1 MSKPKLLINL
11 NILRPPLTGIG
22 HYTLNIVRELLA
34 REIDLMGIYQGA
46 FLTRNDIQALI
57 SRLQTSVED
66 ARVSQHK
73 FRKKMITL
81 IRAIPGAYWLK
92 FFLQSQKIKNRLK
105 MLANEG
111 YVYFEPCFVPFAYP
125 GKTITTIHDLSFI
138 IHPEFHPK
146 TRVDYLKNQMVKA
159 IEYSDKLLVDSK
171 SVLDELHQYYSQSK
185 NKSSVL
191 YLGVNQDFKPYHAA
205 ETQAI
210 LATLKLRYK
219 SFLLSVATLE
229 PRKNLLR
236 LVEAYT
242 QLPENIRNDFPLVL
256 VGDSGWKNTGLFEKT
271 AELFKKKQIRITGYL
286 SDDTLKKIY
295 SAAKLFVYP
304 SLYEGFGSPI
314 IEAMASG
321 TAVITSNY
329 GAMAEVA
336 GESALLVDP
345 YSIEDLKAAMLAL
358 LSNDGLCSKLSKKGM
373 QRAAQFRWQ
382 ETVEQLINEAMR

>member
-1 MSKPKLLINL
+1 MSNLKLLINI

-22 HYTLNIVRELLA
+22 HYTLNIVSELLA
-34 REIDLMGIYQGA
+34 RDIDLMGIHQGA
-46 FLTRNDIQALI
+46 FLSRNDIQALI
-57 SRLQTSVED
+57 LRLQAPMED
-66 ARVSQHK
+66 TQVSQHK
-73 FRKKMITL
+73 FRKKIITF

-111 YVYFEPCFVPFAYP
+111 YVYFEPCFVPFAYL

-146 TRVDYLKNQMVKA
+146 TRVNYLKNQIVKA
-159 IEYSDKLLVDSK
+159 IKYSDTLLVDSK
-171 SVLDELHQYYSQSK
+171 SVLYELHQYYPQSK

-191 YLGVNQDFKPYHAA
+191 YLGVNQDFKPYH
-205 ETQAI
+205 ETVSQPI
-210 LATLKLRYK
+210 LAMLGLQYK

-256 VGDSGWKNTGLFEKT
+256 VGDSGWKNTELFEKT

-286 SDDTLKKIY
+286 SDDAIKKIY

-304 SLYEGFGSPI
+304 SLYEGFGLPI

-336 GESALLVDP
+336 GDSALVVDP
-345 YSIEDLKAAMLAL
+345 YSTEELKTVILAL
-358 LSNDGLCSKLSKKGM
+358 LSNDGLCSKLGEKGV

-382 ETVEQLINEAMR
+382 ETVDRLINQAMR

>member
-1 MSKPKLLINL
+1 M
-11 NILRPPLTGIG
+11 
-22 HYTLNIVRELLA
+22 
-34 REIDLMGIYQGA
+34 
-46 FLTRNDIQALI
+46 
-57 SRLQTSVED
+57 
-66 ARVSQHK
+66 
-73 FRKKMITL
+73 
-81 IRAIPGAYWLK
+81 
-92 FFLQSQKIKNRLK
+92 
-105 MLANEG
+105 
-111 YVYFEPCFVPFAYP
+111 
-125 GKTITTIHDLSFI
+125 
-138 IHPEFHPK
+138 
-146 TRVDYLKNQMVKA
+146 
-159 IEYSDKLLVDSK
+159 
-171 SVLDELHQYYSQSK
+171 
-185 NKSSVL
+185 
-191 YLGVNQDFKPYHAA
+191 
-205 ETQAI
+205 
-210 LATLKLRYK
+210 
-219 SFLLSVATLE
+219 LSVATLE

-256 VGDSGWKNTGLFEKT
+256 VGDSGWKNTELFEKT

-358 LSNDGLCSKLSKKGM
+358 LSNDGLCSKLSEKGM